1 MHGWRKVAAWVGVFV
16 VAAGAGAFVASRSDP
31 FPPDVD
37 GAVATPG
44 ASPTLSTDH
53 WMLRTT
59 TNSAH
64 ILHVGGTCRGRWLLN
79 APLVATPD
87 GTVTGKGTAKLAG
100 RVTCPFATSQVEA
113 LRIPIDIAGHIGDG
127 SIVLVFRADHGTDPA
142 GSSDLAGYAAAL
154 SVMTLPVHGTS
165 ARATLTT
172 SVPDGDQGNYR
183 SVMHARVACPSCS
196 PSAPVGSSGPTTAS
210 P

>member
-1 MHGWRKVAAWVGVFV
+1 MAASVGVFV

-37 GAVATPG
+37 GTVATPG

-64 ILHVGGTCRGRWLLN
+64 ILHVGGTCRGRWLLR
-79 APLVATPD
+79 AARRDARRHGDGERDREARRSGDMPLRD
-87 GTVTGKGTAKLAG
+87 LAG
-100 RVTCPFATSQVEA
+100 GGAPYFLRTTSRATSA
-113 LRIPIDIAGHIGDG
+113 TLFHL
-127 SIVLVFRADHGTDPA
+127 VLVFRPSHHGTDPA

-172 SVPDGDQGNYR
+172 SVPDGYEDPPG
-183 SVMHARVACPSCS
+183 SVRTLCAGGVPVVLA
-196 PSAPVGSSGPTTAS
+196 VGSGLVPPAPS
-210 P
+210 